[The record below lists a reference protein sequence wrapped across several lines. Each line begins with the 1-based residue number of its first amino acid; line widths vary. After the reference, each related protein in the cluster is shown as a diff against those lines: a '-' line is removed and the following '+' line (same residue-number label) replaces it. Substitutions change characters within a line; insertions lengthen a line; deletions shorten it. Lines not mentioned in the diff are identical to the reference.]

1 MQISSNL
8 IGLDPKIWSR
18 SDDILHNLFA
28 NKWVKEKIP
37 VGQKNLNLLDVGCG
51 SQPYKKITE
60 ERNILYF
67 SHDFSLY
74 KLEDTPSFY
83 GLHNSED
90 AEFKVNFICDFL
102 DIDETIKYD
111 LLLCTEVL
119 EHVPDPVK
127 CFAKLAKLLKPDG
140 VMIITVPGSSW
151 THQAPY
157 YFSSGLSPFWFNY
170 HAKEFNLK
178 IIEGVVVGN
187 LLTSVIQSTQVL
199 EFTSTNLLFRF
210 FGKVYR
216 FYLRKSIKNIQKDIY
231 YAPTSQICLTVKHQ

>member
-1 MQISSNL
+1 M
-8 IGLDPKIWSR
+8 
-18 SDDILHNLFA
+18 
-28 NKWVKEKIP
+28 VKEKIS
-37 VGQKNLNLLDVGCG
+37 VSQKCLDLLDVGCG

-60 ERNILYF
+60 GRNISYF

-90 AEFKVNFICDFL
+90 AEFKVDIVCDFL

-111 LLLCTEVL
+111 ILLCTEVL

-127 CFAKLAKLLKPDG
+127 CFAKLAKLIKPDG

-170 HAKEFNLK
+170 HAKELNLK
-178 IIEGVVVGN
+178 IIEGLVICN
-187 LLTSVIQSTQVL
+187 LLTSVIQSTQAL
-199 EFTSTNLLFRF
+199 EFTSTNFLFKF
-210 FGKVYR
+210 F
-216 FYLRKSIKNIQKDIY
+216 
-231 YAPTSQICLTVKHQ
+231 C